1 MHTFYSSD
9 LVSGGN
15 RLSQEESHH
24 CAKVLRLTGGE
35 EIRLIDGNGIVA
47 KATITNPNAKS
58 TEFRIMGSESF
69 ERSERECTIA
79 IAPTKSIDRFEFF
92 LEKAVEL
99 GVDRIIPILCKRSER
114 KNLKHE
120 RMEKIV
126 MAATKQSLRPFLPEI
141 LPLTKFEK
149 LENVAS
155 KGTMFIAHCEEGD
168 KTEVGEIEDE
178 KVILLIGPEGDFSS
192 EEIELANNWGAKP
205 LSLGTNRLRTETAG
219 IFAAS
224 MICKNEG

>member
-1 MHTFYSSD
+1 MHTFFSPD
-9 LVSGGN
+9 IISGGN
-15 RLSQEESHH
+15 KLSQEESHH
-24 CAKVLRLTGGE
+24 CAKVLRLKEGD
-35 EIRLIDGNGIVA
+35 EIRLIDGKGIVA
-47 KATITNPNAKS
+47 KATITNPNDKS
-58 TEFRIMGSESF
+58 TEFRITMSKSYEKP
-69 ERSERECTIA
+69 EKQCTIA
-79 IAPTKSIDRFEFF
+79 ISPTKSIDRFELF

-149 LENVAS
+149 LENIAS
-155 KGTMFIAHCEEGD
+155 QASMFIAHCEDGE
-168 KTEVGEIEDE
+168 KTEVSAVSE
-178 KVILLIGPEGDFSS
+178 KHALILIGPEGDFTT
-192 EEIELANNWGAKP
+192 EEIEAANNWGAKA
-205 LSLGTNRLRTETAG
+205 LSLGSNRLRTETAG

-224 MICKNEG
+224 MICKNES

>member
-1 MHTFYSSD
+1 MHTFYSPD

-24 CAKVLRLTGGE
+24 CAKVLRLTAGE
-35 EIRLIDGNGIVA
+35 EIRLIDGHGIVA

-58 TEFRIMGSESF
+58 TEFRITGSESF
-69 ERSERECTIA
+69 EQSERECTVA

-92 LEKAVEL
+92 LEKVVEL
-99 GVDRIIPILCKRSER
+99 GADRIIPILCKRSER

-149 LENVAS
+149 LGNVAT
-155 KGTMFIAHCEEGD
+155 KGSMFIAHCEEAS
-168 KTEVGEIEDE
+168 KTKISEIEDE
-178 KVILLIGPEGDFSS
+178 KVIVLIGPEGDFSP
-192 EEIELANNWGAKP
+192 EEIELANKWGAKP
-205 LSLGTNRLRTETAG
+205 LSLGTHRLRTETAG

-224 MICKNEG
+224 MICKNKN